1 MSNTWKRAAVALR
14 LGLSGLILVVSAACA
29 STSTAAPPNTP
40 GTEVTVRAGAKAS
53 GTTMPTPT
61 TTPVPK
67 ARETAMPTPTPT
79 RVPKAASE
87 KTREIPPTVNGLA
100 DPSESIRLR
109 DGTGGD
115 DQSLPIPDKVELK
128 YPNLGSRLDGLVA
141 SVEAGQATAAEAAA
155 DTPVHSGE
163 SVAVTVHLSDS
174 VDEVVAF
181 LRENGGDPRNVGED
195 YVEAYVPVSLL
206 GPVSEQPGV
215 LWVREIV
222 PPERGQGG

>member
-67 ARETAMPTPTPT
+67 ARETAMPTPT

-195 YVEAYVPVSLL
+195 YIEAYVPVSLL